1 MLDGIEEPISSFTG
15 DKGYD
20 QNSVYRAV
28 LGKNKDAKIVIHP
41 RVNAVLSSKRKWTH
55 RDRHVQKIFDDGIY
69 TWRRNSGYYQQSKV
83 ENSFY
88 RYKTTFGKKLR
99 ARTEEGRE
107 TETVIGCKILNRFL
121 ELGRCDSEIVA

>member
-1 MLDGIEEPISSFTG
+1 MLDGIEDPISSFTG

-28 LGKNKDAKIVIHP
+28 LGNNTDANIVIHP
-41 RVNAVLSSKRKWTH
+41 RVNAIISKKRRWTQ

-83 ENSFY
+83 EKCNY
-88 RYKTTFGKKLR
+88 RYKTDW
-99 ARTEEGRE
+99 EEIE
-107 TETVIGCKILNRFL
+107 SENRRRK
-121 ELGRCDSEIVA
+121 G